1 MIENEQVISKYNGLD
16 ENISALVN
24 AKQLE
29 NNILIVCG
37 KNSFRKCGAE
47 NIIKQRLDKNK
58 IFYFKEFDKNPKIKD
73 AKVGAKLARE
83 LNVTLILAIGGGSS
97 IDTAKLIK
105 TFMHNEG
112 LEEAIARGLAKN
124 IKIPDV
130 ELLAIPTTA
139 GSGSESTH
147 FAVVYIGDDKYS
159 IANPNIMPDTVI
171 LDGSLIKTGSKYLKA
186 CNVLDALSQAI
197 ESAWSVNSTSLSRSY
212 SYKAIPLIMKYGSE
226 YVAGNCQDE
235 MLQEVIK
242 ASNYAGKAI
251 NISKTTAPHA
261 WSYAFTSKYG
271 IPHGHA
277 VWLTLPKIFQL
288 HFNKAMDAD
297 DFTSSEMSGLVEIL
311 GIKNPNQSEL
321 HLSEFCRSLDVEI
334 DFGKLKIGL
343 CDREEIS
350 SKVNL
355 ERLKNNPFEF
365 DQIDIAEIF
374 NL

>member
-1 MIENEQVISKYNGLD
+1 MIGNKKVINEYNGLD
-16 ENISALVN
+16 VYISELVTE
-24 AKQLE
+24 KHCD
-29 NNILIVCG
+29 NNVLIVCG
-37 KNSFRKCGAE
+37 KNSFIKCGAADV
-47 NIIKQRLDKNK
+47 IKRRLDKNN
-58 IFYFKEFDKNPKIKD
+58 IFYFKEFEKNPKIED

-83 LNVTLILAIGGGSS
+83 LNVTLILAIGGGSA

-112 LEEAIARGLAKN
+112 LEEAIAAGVAKN
-124 IKIPDV
+124 IKIPKV
-130 ELLAIPTTA
+130 ELLAVPTTA

-159 IANPNIMPDTVI
+159 IPNPNIIPDTVI

-186 CNVLDALSQAI
+186 CNVLDALSQAL

-212 SYKAIPLIMKYGSE
+212 SHKAIPLIMKHGAE
-226 YVAGNCQDE
+226 YVAGNCQGKV
-235 MLQEVIK
+235 LQEIIT

-277 VWLTLPKIFQL
+277 VWLTLPKIFQV
-288 HFNKAMDAD
+288 HFYKAMEAS
-297 DFTSSEMSGLVEIL
+297 DFISSEMAGLIDML
-311 GIKNPNQSEL
+311 GIQNPNHSEL
-321 HLSEFCRSLDVEI
+321 YLSEFCRSLDVEL
-334 DFGKLKIGL
+334 DFEKLKIGRS
-343 CDREEIS
+343 DREQIS
-350 SKVNL
+350 RKVNL
-355 ERLKNNPFEF
+355 ERLKNNPFEL
-365 DQIDIAEIF
+365 DQIDITNIF